1 MSDWQERTNLL
12 IGEGLEK
19 LSASKVLIIGLG
31 GVGAVAAEMLCR
43 AGIGNMTI
51 IDGDTIH
58 ETNLNRQIFTRHG
71 LIGKSKAEVLK
82 EKFMDIN
89 PDLSVTA
96 IDRFIKDD
104 EMIDILKFDD
114 FDYIVDA
121 IDTISPKVFL
131 LFHSY
136 KMGLKTISSMGAG
149 GRIDPSKVQVAD
161 ISKSYNCPLARL
173 VRKRLH
179 RMGVYNGIKVVFS
192 SEKIIDSSLIFVNET
207 NKKTTLGTISYM
219 PSLFGIYLA
228 SEVIRDL
235 LKNV

>member
-1 MSDWQERTNLL
+1 MSDWQERTKLL
-12 IGEGLEK
+12 IGDRLER
-19 LSASKVLIIGLG
+19 LSDSRVLVVGLG

-43 AGIGNMTI
+43 AGVGNMTI
-51 IDGDTIH
+51 VDGDTIH
-58 ETNLNRQIFTRHG
+58 ETNLNRQIFTRRS
-71 LIGKSKAEVLK
+71 LIGKSKALVLK
-82 EKFMDIN
+82 EKFLDIN
-89 PDLSVTA
+89 PNLEVTA

-104 EMIDILKFDD
+104 EMIDILKSED

-131 LFHSY
+131 LYHSH
-136 KMGLKTISSMGAG
+136 KLGLRTISSMGAG
-149 GRIDPSKVQVAD
+149 GRLDPSKVQVAD

-179 RMGVYNGIKVVFS
+179 RLGVYKGIKAVFS
-192 SEKIIDSSLIFVNET
+192 SEKIIDSSLMFVNET

-219 PSLFGIYLA
+219 PAIFGIYLA

-235 LKNV
+235 MID

>member
-58 ETNLNRQIFTRHG
+58 ETNLNRQIFTRHS